1 MGAMSPPTAPGGGG
15 LPVLRPRIGVT
26 TSRRSGW
33 RIFPLVAFNL
43 WLAGGRGVRWDTARP
58 ADIADADGL
67 IVGGGDDISPDL
79 YQGQIVAAARLDPD
93 RDALERRLLLAAL
106 EAGKPVLG
114 ICRGAQMLNVA
125 LGGNLHQDA
134 YAQYQGSRFRW
145 TVLPR
150 KTVQIEAGTLLAT
163 VAGTA
168 PMRVNALHTQAVDR
182 LAPGLRVAAR
192 DEGGM
197 VQAIETGADPFALGV
212 QWHPEHLFYA
222 RRHRALFAALVAAA
236 RAGRGGA
243 QIAEA
248 ASDAAEAG

>member
-1 MGAMSPPTAPGGGG
+1 MS
-15 LPVLRPRIGVT
+15 RPLIGVT

-58 ADIADADGL
+58 ADIADVDGL
-67 IVGGGDDISPDL
+67 VVGGGDDISPDL
-79 YQGQIVAAARLDPD
+79 YQGQLVASARLDPA
-93 RDALERRLLLAAL
+93 RDALERGLVLAAL
-106 EAGKPVLG
+106 DAGKPVLG

-125 LGGNLHQDA
+125 LGGSLHQDA
-134 YAQYQGSRFRW
+134 YATYQGSRFRW

-150 KTVQIEAGTLLAT
+150 KTVEVAGDTLLAR

-182 LAPGLRVAAR
+182 LGPGLRVAAR

-197 VQAIETGADPFALGV
+197 VQAIERDADPFALGV

-222 RRHRALFAALVAAA
+222 ARHRALFAALVAAA
-236 RAGRGGA
+236 RAGRGGD
-243 QIAEA
+243 QIGA
-248 ASDAAEAG
+248 ARADAAG